1 MEVMEAIRKRRSIR
15 RYQERGVPKE
25 HLEIILEAARLAPS
39 SSNLQS
45 WKFKVVSDPDLRRAL
60 REASFGQKFVER
72 APVVIVGCV
81 DFAAM
86 EERSRR
92 ILELLRA
99 GALRPNLSMI
109 LRYLRGSGE
118 DVEGEERAAVNGA
131 INLAIAMEHMVL
143 AAVELGLGT
152 CWVRAFEPE
161 RVAGLLDIPSHC
173 VPLALL
179 TLGYPRE
186 DPEMRPRKGLDEIV
200 L

>member
-1 MEVMEAIRKRRSIR
+1 MEVMEAIRERRSIR
-15 RYQERGVPKE
+15 RYQDRQVSREQ
-25 HLEIILEAARLAPS
+25 LEAVLEAARLAPS

-45 WKFKVVSDPDLRRAL
+45 WKFKVVADPALRSAL

-81 DFAAM
+81 DFQAM
-86 EERSRR
+86 KERSRR
-92 ILELLRA
+92 TLELVRA
-99 GALRPNLSMI
+99 GAVRPNLGMV

-118 DVEGEERAAVNGA
+118 DEEGEERAVVNGA
-131 INLAIAMEHMVL
+131 INLAIAMEHMAL

-161 RVAGLLDIPSHC
+161 KVAKLLDIPSHC

-186 DPEMRPRKGLDEIV
+186 HPEMRPRKRLEEI
-200 L
+200 LL